1 MKRNTF
7 NRCCTVIRFSRV
19 IGKLTQL
26 NDHRGLLVSL
36 KDEPKHCQKIVKI
49 QSFKRKIST
58 ADARETR
65 FKVSFTVIFAEGA
78 NKSWIKK
85 SATLAAL
92 LST

>member
-7 NRCCTVIRFSRV
+7 NWCCTVIRYSIV
-19 IGKLTQL
+19 IGKLTKKMII
-26 NDHRGLLVSL
+26 GLLVSL
-36 KDEPKHCQKIVKI
+36 RDEPKHCQKIVKI
-49 QSFKRKIST
+49 QSFKRKISA